1 LSATFL
7 INIDEKELTL
17 LVVSL
22 ETQSTVAGL
31 FICNLTFVFVIWEE
45 QFFLVQFLFLEVT
58 WINKNAFFHN

>member
-1 LSATFL
+1 MLV
-7 INIDEKELTL
+7 IELTL

-22 ETQSTVAGL
+22 VTKSTVVGL
-31 FICNLTFVFVIWEE
+31 FICHLTFVFVIWEE